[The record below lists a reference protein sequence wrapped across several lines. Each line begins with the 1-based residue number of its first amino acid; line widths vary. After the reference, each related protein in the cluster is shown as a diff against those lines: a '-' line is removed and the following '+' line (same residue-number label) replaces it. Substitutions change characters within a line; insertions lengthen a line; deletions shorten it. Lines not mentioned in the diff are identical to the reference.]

1 MTGVQITLDNTDK
14 LLDSMEDSANEFR
27 FYTSMICEGQSPSLF
42 SRHESFQKLKKMEE
56 RLSKILQAVRRKGGK
71 FGK

>member
-27 FYTSMICEGQSPSLF
+27 FYISMICEDQSNIF
-42 SRHESFQKLKKMEE
+42 ILK
-56 RLSKILQAVRRKGGK
+56 A
-71 FGK
+71 

>member
-27 FYTSMICEGQSPSLF
+27 FYTSMIYEGKSPSLF

-71 FGK
+71 FCN

>member
-27 FYTSMICEGQSPSLF
+27 FYISMIYEGQSTIF
-42 SRHESFQKLKKMEE
+42 ILK
-56 RLSKILQAVRRKGGK
+56 A
-71 FGK
+71 